1 MDEALRALA
10 NEYGYDAIQK
20 RLRVLAAED
29 LETTRCKVVQLES
42 FLEES
47 VVQTVP
53 VAQPAPAPA
62 PAPTP
67 EIKTVVVSAR
77 AAEPKQESALEVN
90 ALEPTRVIKKVV
102 KKSQIRAAPVPS
114 PEPVAT
120 LAPAPTPAQEPL
132 QDTLKVSDEVKPKF
146 RDPKEV
152 KAWQKAEEEKKK
164 QELRSRGIKTKDVLT
179 RDNLAKW
186 LSEGYTYARIAR
198 EEGGCSEQLVSQIAR
213 GYGLSSA
220 KSR

>member
-53 VAQPAPAPA
+53 VVQPAPAPA

-67 EIKTVVVSAR
+67 EIKTVFVSAR

-90 ALEPTRVIKKVV
+90 ALEPARVIKKVV
-102 KKSQIRAAPVPS
+102 KKSQIRAVAAPA
-114 PEPVAT
+114 PEPVPVAT
-120 LAPAPTPAQEPL
+120 LAPTPTQEPL

-164 QELRSRGIKTKDVLT
+164 QDLRSRGIKTKDVLT

-198 EEGGCSEQLVSQIAR
+198 EEGGCSEQLVSQISR
-213 GYGLSSA
+213 GYGLSSV
-220 KSR
+220 KGR

>member
-53 VAQPAPAPA
+53 VVQPAPAPA

-90 ALEPTRVIKKVV
+90 ALEPARVIKKVV

-114 PEPVAT
+114 PEPIAT
-120 LAPAPTPAQEPL
+120 LTPTPAPTPEPL

-198 EEGGCSEQLVSQIAR
+198 EEGGCTEQLVSQISR
-213 GYGLSSA
+213 GYGLSSV
-220 KSR
+220 KGR